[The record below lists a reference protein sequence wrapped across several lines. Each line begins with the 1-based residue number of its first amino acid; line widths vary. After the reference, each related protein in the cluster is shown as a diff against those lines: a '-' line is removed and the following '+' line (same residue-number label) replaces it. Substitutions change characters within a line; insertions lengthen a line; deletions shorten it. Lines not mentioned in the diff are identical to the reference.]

1 MLWQN
6 FERHWPAAAVHD
18 TVQAVVRDPAFRR
31 SLRRSFADRIIL
43 WLAEWF
49 AKFTRALNHL
59 PSTRSVA
66 LFFVVVIVMFVVVR
80 LVIAARA
87 GDDSGARAVRRRA
100 GTSVSDPWQAA
111 ESLLALGRFEEAA
124 HALYRGVIVTL
135 GREERLRLHPSKT
148 SGDYARELR
157 RKGSSSLAPF
167 RSFTR
172 RFDIAVYGHGGCDAT
187 ALDELRALS
196 APFRPRARAA

>member
-1 MLWQN
+1 
-6 FERHWPAAAVHD
+6 VHD
-18 TVQAVVRDPAFRR
+18 TVQAVVADPAFRR

-49 AKFTRALNHL
+49 DKMGRALEHL
-59 PSTRSVA
+59 PSMRSIGFGLA
-66 LFFVVVIVMFVVVR
+66 LLLVLFVVVR
-80 LVIAARA
+80 FVIAART
-87 GDDSGARAVRRRA
+87 GDETGVRAVRRRG
-100 GTSVSDPWQAA
+100 GTSASDPWESA
-111 ESLLALGRFEEAA
+111 EALMAQGRFEDAA

-157 RKGSSSLAPF
+157 RRGSLSFAPF
-167 RSFTR
+167 KSFTR
-172 RFDIAVYGHGGCDAT
+172 RFDVAVYGHGGCDAA

-196 APFRPRARAA
+196 EPFRPKARAA